1 MQSDPNIPSF
11 FVYGEPSRLLEVGFL
26 HVEAVSDRKDI
37 HFGKVRAHRHPHMG
51 QITLWTQGSGHYRI
65 EDTSWDFSAPAVSF
79 VPSSIV
85 HGFDVEPDADATVVS
100 IADDMLKDLARQLQ
114 LSLDT
119 PVFVAGQGESD
130 SWRRLATVVETL
142 ASEYRDDAPLA
153 GKLMP
158 ELAASAL
165 CYIARLNHSQPQAVG
180 SPAVVLATALRGA
193 VEAHYREAWLVDD
206 YVAALATTPHLL
218 DKAARQVLG
227 MSVKDVVLERRLLE
241 AKRLLMFTIRP
252 VEDIAFE
259 TGFGDPAYF
268 SRFFRR
274 RCGEAP
280 STWRR
285 RQIEAQ

>member
-1 MQSDPNIPSF
+1 
-11 FVYGEPSRLLEVGFL
+11 
-26 HVEAVSDRKDI
+26 
-37 HFGKVRAHRHPHMG
+37 MG
-51 QITLWTQGSGHYRI
+51 QITLWTQGGGRYRI
-65 EDTSWDFSAPAVSF
+65 EDEVWDFSAPAASF
-79 VPSSIV
+79 VPSNIV

-100 IADDMLKDLARQLQ
+100 IADDMLKVLARQLQ

-119 PVFVAGQGESD
+119 PVFIAGQGEND
-130 SWRRLATVVETL
+130 SWRRLATVVEML
-142 ASEYRDDAPLA
+142 AEEYRDDAPVA
-153 GKLMP
+153 GTLMP
-158 ELAASAL
+158 ELAGAAL
-165 CYIARLNHSQPQAVG
+165 CYIARLNRSAPQAVG
-180 SPAVVLATALRGA
+180 SPAVVLATALRVA

-206 YVAALATTPHLL
+206 YVAALATTSHLL

-285 RQIEAQ
+285 RNIETP